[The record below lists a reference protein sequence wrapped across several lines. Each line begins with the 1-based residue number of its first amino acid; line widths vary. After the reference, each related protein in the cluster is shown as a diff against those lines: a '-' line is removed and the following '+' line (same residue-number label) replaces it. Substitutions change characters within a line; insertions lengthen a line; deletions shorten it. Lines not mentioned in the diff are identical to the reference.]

1 MFKNQTSE
9 AAVRRRR
16 LALDLSFATDETIL
30 VSKIPEIST
39 RMAAAY
45 AKKNKKNP
53 DRALRLNQG
62 FHFFY
67 W

>member
-1 MFKNQTSE
+1 MVWRNYVHEMFKDQTSE
-9 AAVRRRR
+9 AAVRRWR

-45 AKKNKKNP
+45 AKKQEKP
-53 DRALRLNQG
+53 
-62 FHFFY
+62 
-67 W
+67 

>member
-45 AKKNKKNP
+45 AKKQEKP
-53 DRALRLNQG
+53 
-62 FHFFY
+62 
-67 W
+67 